1 MAGRLS
7 VIYFVTRT
15 TCAARATPEVAA
27 AETEAAAEV
36 AEVRGE
42 AAEGTL
48 AGTEGETG
56 AEGATGVAEGAS
68 SHNSNNYSSSGPTAT
83 PVGFMYTTATTVI

>member
-1 MAGRLS
+1 M
-7 VIYFVTRT
+7 YCVTRT
-15 TCAARATPEVAA
+15 TFAARATPEVGA
-27 AETEAAAEV
+27 AETEAVAEV

-56 AEGATGVAEGAS
+56 AEGGTGAAEGAS
-68 SHNSNNYSSSGPTAT
+68 SHNRNNNYSNSGPTAT
-83 PVGFMYTTATTVI
+83 PVGFVRTTATTVI